1 VNALFVFFHI
11 EAWKP
16 LISAL
21 LLPPVPF
28 LVLTLIGARVL
39 VARRGLGWLLIVLSM
54 LLMWFSSCLV
64 TGQTL
69 EWLLLKPP
77 PALSVQRIAQIK
89 KHLLTHKDTAIVVL
103 GGGARPVSSE
113 YGSSSLTDASLE
125 RLRYGIWLSRA
136 TGAPLAYSGGV
147 GWGQGQNQEENTPE
161 ADIAAR
167 IAEQEFGHALHWRES
182 QSRDTR
188 ENAANTTRLL
198 ASPPVTASASSG
210 PPWGQVNLGSAPA
223 IALRGWQGISRFI
236 LVTHAWHMPRAV
248 RAFEQAA
255 ATKTNTTIEAASING
270 LPFIE
275 THAQAWMPSH
285 SGFELVRMVL
295 HEWLGRWAGA

>member
-21 LLPPVPF
+21 LLPPSPF

-39 VARRGLGWLLIVLSM
+39 VARRGLGWLLIVLSV

-77 PALSVQRIAQIK
+77 PALSATRIAEIK

-136 TGAPLAYSGGV
+136 TAAPLAYSGGV
-147 GWGQGQNQEENTPE
+147 GWGQGENQGKSAPE

-167 IAEQEFGHALHWRES
+167 IAEQEFGHALRFRES

-188 ENAANTTRLL
+188 ENAANTTPLL
-198 ASPPVTASASSG
+198 
-210 PPWGQVNLGSAPA
+210 
-223 IALRGWQGISRFI
+223 IKQGISRFI

-255 ATKTNTTIEAASING
+255 ATKTTTTIEAAPING

-275 THAQAWMPSH
+275 TQAQAWMPSH
-285 SGFELVRMVL
+285 SGFERVRMVL